1 MDQAVHDRIQASIA
15 EHPGVFEFDRATR
28 CLSRRALDLIQDSV
42 IALDAQG
49 HITYLNPAAEKFYG
63 WTRDEVVGRV
73 AKTTLFSDSKATFDT
88 ALRTARDHGEWRGR
102 IVQRN
107 KDGTEC
113 VIETC
118 FSTVRDPTSVTS
130 ILIVGSEIARSDRTA
145 AGLAHEIRNPL
156 ASIKGVADAFLQ
168 RRQLT
173 RQERQWMEAVRREVM
188 KIDARMR
195 ELLDLSQPR
204 IFSVKQ
210 CSLSELLGNVVLIA
224 THHAAS
230 IRDREGRKISIQ
242 FVNATTEPLIMS
254 LDPARIEDAVLNLVL
269 NAIESIEGDG
279 EVTVCLRRTQ
289 KHSVSGEG
297 EALIEVSD
305 TGCGIPTAI
314 RRRIFEP
321 RFTTKRDGT
330 GLGLAAVRRTVAAY
344 HGRITLKTEVGR
356 GSKFLLALPLR
367 SQSKL
372 TERTT

>member
-15 EHPGVFEFDRATR
+15 EHPGVFEIDRATR
-28 CLSRRALDLIQDSV
+28 CLSSRALDLIQDSV

-49 HITYLNPAAEKFYG
+49 HITYLNPAAEQCYG
-63 WTRDEVVGRV
+63 WTRDEVVGRF
-73 AKTTLFSDSKATFDT
+73 AKTTLFSESKVTFD
-88 ALRTARDHGEWRGR
+88 AAWRTARNHGEWRGR
-102 IVQRN
+102 IIQRN
-107 KDGTEC
+107 KEGAEC
-113 VIETC
+113 VVETC
-118 FSTVRDPTSVTS
+118 FSSLRDATTVTS
-130 ILIVGSEIARSDRTA
+130 ILIVGSEISRLDPTA

-204 IFSVKQ
+204 KFKEKQ
-210 CSLSELLGNVVLIA
+210 CSLNELLGNVVLLA
-224 THHAAS
+224 THHAEA
-230 IRDREGRKISIQ
+230 IKDREDRNISIQ
-242 FVNATTEPLIMS
+242 FINVTTESLIMP
-254 LDPARIEDAVLNLVL
+254 LDPACIEDAVLNLVL

-279 EVTVCLRRTQ
+279 EVTVSLRRTQ
-289 KHSVSGEG
+289 KHSVNGDG
-297 EALIEVSD
+297 VALIEVSD

-321 RFTTKRDGT
+321 RFTTKRDGN
-330 GLGLAAVRRTVAAY
+330 GLGLPAVSRTVAAY
-344 HGRITLKTEVGR
+344 HGHLTFKTEVGR

-367 SQSKL
+367 SQSDL